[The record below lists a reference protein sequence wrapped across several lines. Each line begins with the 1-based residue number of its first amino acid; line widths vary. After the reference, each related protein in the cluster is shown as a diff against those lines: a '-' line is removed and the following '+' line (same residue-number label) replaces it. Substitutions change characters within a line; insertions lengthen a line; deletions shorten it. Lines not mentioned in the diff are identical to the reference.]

1 MLSVLNV
8 CPFLIMAGDE
18 AAARACRGVRAV
30 KDTAVV
36 DETARREE
44 VRSEDEMVGGERGRD
59 TAAEQR
65 GKAARDKTVK
75 NGTAE
80 GVEG

>member
-1 MLSVLNV
+1 
-8 CPFLIMAGDE
+8 
-18 AAARACRGVRAV
+18 VRVV

-36 DETARREE
+36 DKTARGEAAG
-44 VRSEDEMVGGERGRD
+44 SEDEMAGGERGEKGRD

-65 GKAARDKTVK
+65 GKAARDKRVK